1 MSKIYFKSMQNCK
14 ITYTILLL
22 LFCCTF
28 FAQAKMSISYNDKID
43 LGNVPKETRFEIT
56 GDAKM
61 RLKGNEINS
70 YVFSKPGNYRITVTE
85 KATHDEKSCD
95 EMHLPKEILV
105 TVSRIKMTF
114 DTRNIS
120 LSAPIVKNNETNG
133 IVLSIPVKVE
143 TYDHHPAAMNFSP
156 VHSAGVATN
165 IIANLDAKFK
175 ELSEGTHMLSYS
187 LSGNVTQNSYLMFDF
202 VDANGAVQS
211 ASLLTPIKG

>member
-1 MSKIYFKSMQNCK
+1 MSKIYFKSMQNGK
-14 ITYTILLL
+14 IAYTILLL
-22 LFCCTF
+22 LFCCSL
-28 FAQAKMSISYNDKID
+28 FAQEKISISYNEKIN

-56 GDAKM
+56 GNAKT

-70 YVFSKPGNYRITVTE
+70 YVFSKPGNYRIAVAE
-85 KATHDEKSCD
+85 KTAHNAKSCD

-133 IVLSIPVKVE
+133 IVLSVPVKVE
-143 TYDHHPAAMNFSP
+143 TYDHHPAAMNFTP
-156 VHSAGVATN
+156 VHSAGIATN

-175 ELSEGTHMLSYS
+175 ELPEGTHTLSYS

-211 ASLLTPIKG
+211 ASLLTPVKG